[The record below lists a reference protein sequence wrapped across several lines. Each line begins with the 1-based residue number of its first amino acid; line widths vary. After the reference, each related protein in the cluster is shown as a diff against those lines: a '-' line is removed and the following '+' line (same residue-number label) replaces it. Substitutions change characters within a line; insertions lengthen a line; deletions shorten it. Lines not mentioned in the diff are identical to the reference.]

1 MKTSLLALVLGAVV
15 LSGCTGY
22 RQPPEAFHESL
33 LQPYTFETSD
43 QVRVTVFG
51 QPELSNT
58 YTIDQTGKMSFPL
71 IGRIVAKGKTAE
83 QVAQIIEQRL
93 RNGFIREPDVSVEV
107 AQYRPVFIMGE
118 VRSAGQYNYIAG
130 MTAQNAIA
138 TAGGFTPRANQLDV
152 DITRQVNGEILQG
165 RVPITDPLKP
175 GDTLYVRERL
185 F

>member
-1 MKTSLLALVLGAVV
+1 MKNKLLALALCAVV
-15 LSGCTGY
+15 LGGCSGY

-43 QVRVTVFG
+43 RVRVTVFG

-58 YTIDQTGKMSFPL
+58 YSIDQTGNMSVPL
-71 IGRIVAKGKTAE
+71 IGTLKAKGQTP
-83 QVAQIIEQRL
+83 AQLANTIEAKL

-107 AQYRPVFIMGE
+107 AEYRPIFIMGE
-118 VRSAGQYNYIAG
+118 VRNAGQYAYIAG

-138 TAGGFTPRANQLDV
+138 TAGGFTARANQLDV
-152 DITRQVNGEILQG
+152 DITRQMNGEILQG

-175 GDTLYVRERL
+175 GDTLYIRERL